1 MFQELGDFDL
11 VMRGLSEFYFF
22 PGLFTWVCVVAGEIR
37 GPRALERL
45 EESGVRPE
53 ERGSHVVSPSLTV
66 GITNRQ
72 EVYNQYIINTFS
84 N

>member
-1 MFQELGDFDL
+1 M
-11 VMRGLSEFYFF
+11 MRGLSEFYFF
-22 PGLFTWVCVVAGEIR
+22 PGLFTWVCVVAGESR

-66 GITNRQ
+66 GVSQIGKR
-72 EVYNQYIINTFS
+72 YIINI
-84 N
+84 